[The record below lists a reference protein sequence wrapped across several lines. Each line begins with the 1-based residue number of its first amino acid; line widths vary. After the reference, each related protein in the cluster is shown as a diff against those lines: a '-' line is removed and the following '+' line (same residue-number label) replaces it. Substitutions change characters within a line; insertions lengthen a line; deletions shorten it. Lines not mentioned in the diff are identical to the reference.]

1 MKVEDLFLA
10 IGAVEDARLA
20 RSEMFV
26 SSDDKQEDRNM
37 KGKPTRIIRNLLIAA
52 VMVNMLAVTAYA
64 VTGFLIFESPEEM
77 ISFVFGNKTGFDKA
91 AAGEILDSDGNVVNV
106 QHGFDRVEA
115 DETIVAEDVAPHVDP
130 VGQSI
135 TWEGYTLTID
145 ANLYDSVTQCGL
157 VTYILESNEPLE
169 YSLQSDGTVWF
180 PSGELVGFSQY
191 GYSYIIQ
198 DQSTDTKL
206 TANYYYQLR
215 NLESSDLVIT
225 LSERVG
231 RSQEEEDRMIEEL
244 KQRLRQEISEEE
256 ALAYRK
262 NSVGGDWPWF
272 EENYT
277 REENIDAAYR
287 DMAYLRLEEAEN
299 CPDQIIIPETV
310 QEEMSSITLGDGA
323 VTLSPIAVTIQ
334 EDQIENLGHSFM
346 GLMKVKFDDGT
357 EYTVQDGYIS
367 NYVFNVSDDDGSNHT
382 YMFNRIIDVDSVI
395 SVIVDGGLELVAD
408 KLNEAPLR

>member
-1 MKVEDLFLA
+1 MKADDLFLA
-10 IGAVEDARLA
+10 IGAVEESRLA
-20 RSEMFV
+20 RSEMYV
-26 SSDDKQEDRNM
+26 SSDDKQEDKNM
-37 KGKPTRIIRNLLIAA
+37 KVKPTRIIRNLLVAA
-52 VMVNMLAVTAYA
+52 VIISMLAVTAYA
-64 VTGFLIFESPEEM
+64 VTGFLIFDSPEEM
-77 ISFVFGNKTGFDKA
+77 VSFVFGNKTGFDKA
-91 AAGEILDSDGNVVNV
+91 AAGEILDSDGNLLNV
-106 QHGFDRVEA
+106 QHGFERVEA

-135 TWEGYTLTID
+135 TWEGYTLTVD
-145 ANLYDSVTQCGL
+145 ANLYDSVTKCGL
-157 VTYILESNEPLE
+157 VTYTLENPAGIAPYAVE
-169 YSLQSDGTVWF
+169 SDGMVIF
-180 PSGELVGFSQY
+180 PGGELVGFGQY

-206 TANYYYQLR
+206 AATYYYQLR
-215 NLESSDLVIT
+215 NPETTDLVIT
-225 LSERVG
+225 LSEWAG

-256 ALAYRK
+256 ALVYRK

-277 REENIDAAYR
+277 REENVDAAYR
-287 DMAYLRLEEAEN
+287 DMAYLRLEEAES

-310 QEEMSSITLGDGA
+310 QEEMSSITLGGGV
-323 VTLSPIAVTIQ
+323 VTLSPIAITIQ

-367 NYVFNVSDDDGSNHT
+367 NYVFNVSDDDGSDHT
-382 YMFNRIIDVDSVI
+382 YMFNRIIDVDSVT
-395 SVIVDGGLELVAD
+395 SVVVDGGVELPVD
-408 KLNEAPLR
+408 

>member
-1 MKVEDLFLA
+1 MKAEDLFLA
-10 IGAVEDARLA
+10 IGAVEESRLA
-20 RSEMFV
+20 RSEMYV
-26 SSDDKQEDRNM
+26 SSDDKQEDKNM
-37 KGKPTRIIRNLLIAA
+37 KVKPTRIIRNLLVAA
-52 VMVNMLAVTAYA
+52 VIISMLAVTAYA
-64 VTGFLIFESPEEM
+64 VTGFLIFDSPEEM
-77 ISFVFGNKTGFDKA
+77 VSFVFGNKTGFDKA
-91 AAGEILDSDGNVVNV
+91 AAGEILDSDGNLLNV
-106 QHGFDRVEA
+106 QHGFERVEA

-135 TWEGYTLTID
+135 TWEGYTLTVD
-145 ANLYDSVTQCGL
+145 ANLYDSVTKCGL
-157 VTYILESNEPLE
+157 VTYTLENPAGIAPYAVE
-169 YSLQSDGTVWF
+169 SDGMVIF
-180 PSGELVGFSQY
+180 PGGELVGFGQY

-206 TANYYYQLR
+206 AATYYYQLR
-215 NLESSDLVIT
+215 NPETTDLVIT
-225 LSERVG
+225 LSEWAG

-256 ALAYRK
+256 ALVYRK

-277 REENIDAAYR
+277 REENVDAAYR
-287 DMAYLRLEEAEN
+287 DMAYLRLEEAES

-310 QEEMSSITLGDGA
+310 QEEMSSITLGGGV
-323 VTLSPIAVTIQ
+323 VTLSPIAITIQ

-367 NYVFNVSDDDGSNHT
+367 NYVFNVSDDDGSDHT
-382 YMFNRIIDVDSVI
+382 YMFNRIIDVDSVT
-395 SVIVDGGLELVAD
+395 SVVVDGGVELPVD
-408 KLNEAPLR
+408 

>member
-1 MKVEDLFLA
+1 MKTEDLFFA
-10 IGAVEDARLA
+10 IGSVEESRLA
-20 RSEMFV
+20 RSEWSI
-26 SSDDKQEDRNM
+26 SSDETKEDKNM
-37 KGKPTRIIRNLLIAA
+37 KPTRIIRNLLVAA
-52 VMVNMLAVTAYA
+52 VIISMLAVTAYA
-64 VTGFLIFESPEEM
+64 VTGFLIFDSPEEM
-77 ISFVFGNKTGFDKA
+77 VSFVFGNKTGFDKA
-91 AAGEILDSDGNVVNV
+91 AAGEILDSDGNLVNV

-115 DETIVAEDVAPHVDP
+115 DETIVAEDVAPHVES
-130 VGQSI
+130 VGRSI
-135 TWEGYTLTID
+135 SWEGYTLTID

-206 TANYYYQLR
+206 TATYYYQLR
-215 NLESSDLVIT
+215 NPESSDLVIT
-225 LSERVG
+225 LSAWAG
-231 RSQEEEDRMIEEL
+231 RSKEEENRMIEEL
-244 KQRLRQEISEEE
+244 IQQLRQEITEEE
-256 ALAYRK
+256 ALEFQKRY
-262 NSVGGDWPWF
+262 VGDSWYWF
-272 EENYT
+272 EANRT
-277 REENIDAAYR
+277 REEDIEAGYEAL
-287 DMAYLRLEEAEN
+287 AYLKLEEAEN

-382 YMFNRIIDVDSVI
+382 YMFNRIIDVGSVI

-408 KLNEAPLR
+408 

>member
-1 MKVEDLFLA
+1 MKADDLFLA
-10 IGAVEDARLA
+10 IGAVEESRLA
-20 RSEMFV
+20 RSEMYV
-26 SSDDKQEDRNM
+26 SSDDKQEDKNM
-37 KGKPTRIIRNLLIAA
+37 KVKPTRIIRNLLVAA
-52 VMVNMLAVTAYA
+52 VIISMLAVTAYA
-64 VTGFLIFESPEEM
+64 VTGFLIFDGPEEM
-77 ISFVFGNKTGFDKA
+77 VSFVFGNKTGFDKA
-91 AAGEILDSDGNVVNV
+91 AAGEILDSDGNLLNV
-106 QHGFDRVEA
+106 QHGFERVEA

-135 TWEGYTLTID
+135 TWEGYTLTVD
-145 ANLYDSVTQCGL
+145 ANLYDSVTKCGL
-157 VTYILESNEPLE
+157 VTYTLENPAGIAPYTVE
-169 YSLQSDGTVWF
+169 SDGMVIF
-180 PSGELVGFSQY
+180 PGGELVGFGQY

-206 TANYYYQLR
+206 TATYYYQLR
-215 NLESSDLVIT
+215 NPESSDLVIT

-287 DMAYLRLEEAEN
+287 DMAYLRLEEAES

-310 QEEMSSITLGDGA
+310 QEEMSSITLGDGV
-323 VTLSPIAVTIQ
+323 VTLSPIAITIQ

-346 GLMKVKFDDGT
+346 GLMKVKFADGT
-357 EYTVQDGYIS
+357 EYTVW
-367 NYVFNVSDDDGSNHT
+367 NH
-382 YMFNRIIDVDSVI
+382 S
-395 SVIVDGGLELVAD
+395 L
-408 KLNEAPLR
+408 

>member
-1 MKVEDLFLA
+1 MKTEDLFFA
-10 IGAVEDARLA
+10 IGSVEESRLA
-20 RSEMFV
+20 RSEWSI
-26 SSDDKQEDRNM
+26 SSDETKEDKNM
-37 KGKPTRIIRNLLIAA
+37 KPTRIIRNLLVAA
-52 VMVNMLAVTAYA
+52 VIISMLAVTAYA
-64 VTGFLIFESPEEM
+64 VTGFLIFDSPEEM
-77 ISFVFGNKTGFDKA
+77 VSFVFGNKTGFDKA
-91 AAGEILDSDGNVVNV
+91 AAGEILDSDGNLVNV

-115 DETIVAEDVAPHVDP
+115 DETIVAEDVAPHVES
-130 VGQSI
+130 VGRSI
-135 TWEGYTLTID
+135 SWEGYTLTID

-206 TANYYYQLR
+206 TATYYYQLR
-215 NLESSDLVIT
+215 NPESSDLVIT
-225 LSERVG
+225 LSAWAG
-231 RSQEEEDRMIEEL
+231 RSKEEENRMIEEL
-244 KQRLRQEISEEE
+244 IQQLRQEITEEE
-256 ALAYRK
+256 ALEFQKRY
-262 NSVGGDWPWF
+262 VGDSWYWF
-272 EENYT
+272 EANRT
-277 REENIDAAYR
+277 REENIEAGYEAL
-287 DMAYLRLEEAEN
+287 AYLKLEEAEN

-382 YMFNRIIDVDSVI
+382 YMFNRIIDVGSVI

-408 KLNEAPLR
+408 

>member
-1 MKVEDLFLA
+1 MKADDLFLA
-10 IGAVEDARLA
+10 IGAVEESRLA
-20 RSEMFV
+20 RSEMYV
-26 SSDDKQEDRNM
+26 SSDDKQEDKNM
-37 KGKPTRIIRNLLIAA
+37 KVKPTRIIRNLLVAA
-52 VMVNMLAVTAYA
+52 VIISMLAVTAYA
-64 VTGFLIFESPEEM
+64 VTGFLIFDGPEEM
-77 ISFVFGNKTGFDKA
+77 VSFVFGNKTGFDKA
-91 AAGEILDSDGNVVNV
+91 AAGEILDSDGNLLNV
-106 QHGFDRVEA
+106 QHGFERVEA

-135 TWEGYTLTID
+135 TWEGYTLTVD
-145 ANLYDSVTQCGL
+145 ANLYDSVTKCGL
-157 VTYILESNEPLE
+157 VTYTLENPAGIAPYAVE
-169 YSLQSDGTVWF
+169 SDGMVIF
-180 PSGELVGFSQY
+180 PGGELVGFGQY

-206 TANYYYQLR
+206 AATYYYQLR
-215 NLESSDLVIT
+215 NPETTDLVIT
-225 LSERVG
+225 LSEWAG

-256 ALAYRK
+256 ALVYRK

-287 DMAYLRLEEAEN
+287 DMAYLRLEEAES

-310 QEEMSSITLGDGA
+310 QEEMSSITLGGGV
-323 VTLSPIAVTIQ
+323 VTLSPIAITIQ

-367 NYVFNVSDDDGSNHT
+367 NYVFNVSDDDGSDHT
-382 YMFNRIIDVDSVI
+382 YMFNRIIDVDSVT
-395 SVIVDGGLELVAD
+395 SVVVDGGVELPVD
-408 KLNEAPLR
+408 

>member
-1 MKVEDLFLA
+1 MKAEDLFLA
-10 IGAVEDARLA
+10 IGAVEESRLA
-20 RSEMFV
+20 RSEMYV
-26 SSDDKQEDRNM
+26 SSDDKQEDKNM
-37 KGKPTRIIRNLLIAA
+37 KVKPTRIIRNLLVAA
-52 VMVNMLAVTAYA
+52 VIISMLAVTAYA
-64 VTGFLIFESPEEM
+64 VTGFLIFDSPEEM
-77 ISFVFGNKTGFDKA
+77 VSFVFGNKTGFDKA
-91 AAGEILDSDGNVVNV
+91 AAGEILDSDGNLLNV
-106 QHGFDRVEA
+106 QHGFERVEA

-135 TWEGYTLTID
+135 TWEGYTLTVD
-145 ANLYDSVTQCGL
+145 ANLYDSVTKCGL
-157 VTYILESNEPLE
+157 VTYTLENPAGISPYAVE
-169 YSLQSDGTVWF
+169 SDGMVIF
-180 PSGELVGFSQY
+180 PGGELVGFGQY

-206 TANYYYQLR
+206 AATYYYQLR
-215 NLESSDLVIT
+215 NPETTDLVIT
-225 LSERVG
+225 LSEWAG

-256 ALAYRK
+256 ALVYRK

-277 REENIDAAYR
+277 REENVDAAYR
-287 DMAYLRLEEAEN
+287 DMAYLRLEEAES

-310 QEEMSSITLGDGA
+310 QEEMSSITLGGGV
-323 VTLSPIAVTIQ
+323 VTLSPIAITIQ

-367 NYVFNVSDDDGSNHT
+367 NYVFNVSDDDGSDHT
-382 YMFNRIIDVDSVI
+382 YMFNRIIDVDSVT
-395 SVIVDGGLELVAD
+395 SVVVDGGVELSVD
-408 KLNEAPLR
+408 

>member
-1 MKVEDLFLA
+1 MRTEDLFLA
-10 IGAVEDARLA
+10 IGTVEESRLA
-20 RSEMFV
+20 RSEFFV
-26 SSDDKQEDRNM
+26 SSDIKQEDNIM
-37 KGKPTRIIRNLLIAA
+37 KKKPKRVIKNLLAA
-52 VMVNMLAVTAYA
+52 VLIVSMLAVTAYA
-64 VTGFLIFESPEEM
+64 VAGFLIFDSPEEM
-77 ISFVFGNKTGFDKA
+77 VSFVFGNKTGFDKA
-91 AAGEILDSDGNVVNV
+91 AAGEILDSDGNLVNV
-106 QHGFDRVEA
+106 QHGFERVEA

-135 TWEGYTLTID
+135 TWEGYTLTVD
-145 ANLYDSVTQCGL
+145 ANLYDAVTKCGL
-157 VTYILESNEPLE
+157 VTYTLENPAGIAPYAVE
-169 YSLQSDGTVWF
+169 SDGMVIF
-180 PSGELVGFSQY
+180 PGGELVGFGQY

-206 TANYYYQLR
+206 AATYYYQLR
-215 NLESSDLVIT
+215 NPETTDLVIT
-225 LSERVG
+225 LSEWAG

-256 ALAYRK
+256 ALVYRK

-277 REENIDAAYR
+277 REGNVDAAYR
-287 DMAYLRLEEAEN
+287 DMAYLRLEEAES

-310 QEEMSSITLGDGA
+310 QEEMSSITLGGGA

-346 GLMKVKFDDGT
+346 GLMRVKFDDGT

-367 NYVFNVSDDDGSNHT
+367 NYVFNVSDSEGKDHT
-382 YMFNRIIDVDSVI
+382 YMFNRIIDVSKVTSV
-395 SVIVDGGLELVAD
+395 VVDGGVELTAD
-408 KLNEAPLR
+408 